1 MKTRHRLT
9 DIQRRRAFTALN
21 AWTIAAAAMC
31 VFSLPAGADTQ
42 TQAQTQT
49 QTQTQAQTHP
59 HSATRKSAAT
69 HTAAQVRA
77 PKVMIVS
84 MFGPEG
90 KVWLDKLGPWREIR
104 VPGLS
109 PDYPVVSCNEMDV
122 CVMTTGMGHANA
134 AASIMALTFSP
145 RFDLRHT
152 YFLIAGVAGI
162 DPARGTLGT
171 ATWANYLVD
180 FDIQW
185 EVDSRE
191 APPNWTT
198 GYLGIF
204 AKNQNDKPPLDYRT
218 EVFELNHQLTDAALA
233 LSRDVKLADASQAQD
248 TRAKYDYAP
257 ANQPPTVVQCDTLS
271 GDTWWSGDAMGERA
285 REWTRIV
292 TDGKGNYCTTQ
303 QEDNATYEALKR
315 AASAGRVDLQ
325 RVAVLRTGADF
336 DRPPK
341 GVSSVD
347 NLLNTNGQGGG
358 DIALANLYRAGSPLV
373 QSIVTQWSEWQKGV
387 PEQ

>member
-1 MKTRHRLT
+1 MEQRSMKTRHRLI
-9 DIQRRRAFTALN
+9 DIRRHRVSTVFSALAFAG
-21 AWTIAAAAMC
+21 AAVC
-31 VFSLPAGADTQ
+31 VFSLPAVAGAQ
-42 TQAQTQT
+42 TQAQ
-49 QTQTQAQTHP
+49 AQVQKKSQP
-59 HSATRKSAAT
+59 HSATHESAAAR
-69 HTAAQVRA
+69 TAEVRA

-90 KVWLDKLGPWREIR
+90 KVWLDKLGPWQEIR

-109 PDYPVVSCNEMDV
+109 PDYPVVRCNEMDV

-134 AASIMALTFSP
+134 AASMMALTFSP

-204 AKNQNDKPPLDYRT
+204 AKNQSD
-218 EVFELNHQLTDAALA
+218 
-233 LSRDVKLADASQAQD
+233 
-248 TRAKYDYAP
+248 
-257 ANQPPTVVQCDTLS
+257 
-271 GDTWWSGDAMGERA
+271 
-285 REWTRIV
+285 
-292 TDGKGNYCTTQ
+292 
-303 QEDNATYEALKR
+303 
-315 AASAGRVDLQ
+315 
-325 RVAVLRTGADF
+325 
-336 DRPPK
+336 
-341 GVSSVD
+341 
-347 NLLNTNGQGGG
+347 
-358 DIALANLYRAGSPLV
+358 
-373 QSIVTQWSEWQKGV
+373 
-387 PEQ
+387 